1 MIKKLIYI
9 LLINILVSSDQ
20 VPPPPQDHPI
30 IITGAT
36 IHTVSHGILE
46 DGEIL
51 FDGGKIISVGHNLSA
66 MYRIERIDATGKHI
80 FPGLISA
87 GSTLG
92 LQEIGAV
99 RATHDYAEVGTINPN
114 VKTYVSYNPDSELI
128 PITRSNG
135 ILLALS
141 VPRTG
146 RISGTSSL
154 MMLDGWTW
162 EDATFQHPVGLHLF
176 WPSMKDQKRGRKE
189 KLDKTSKDSKLKS
202 IQQIDDFIQEARAY
216 LKIKEANSTSFKHDL
231 RLEGML
237 LVLTGDIPIF
247 IHANE
252 VRQIEAAVYW
262 ADRQNLS
269 MVLVGGKDSWRTTQL
284 LKEKGIPVIYTKTH
298 STPKRRFENYDQS
311 FTTPFQLYQAGVKF
325 CISNSESTFQT
336 PHIRNL
342 PYHAAKAASYGLP
355 WEEALRSLT
364 LSTAEILGV
373 EDRVGSLDSG
383 KDATFF
389 IADGDILE
397 VRTQVER
404 AFIQGREVDLSDRHK
419 MLYDKY
425 KNKYQQ
431 NGVLKKT
438 NPD

>member
-154 MMLDGWTW
+154 MMLDGWT
-162 EDATFQHPVGLHLF
+162 
-176 WPSMKDQKRGRKE
+176 
-189 KLDKTSKDSKLKS
+189 
-202 IQQIDDFIQEARAY
+202 
-216 LKIKEANSTSFKHDL
+216 
-231 RLEGML
+231 
-237 LVLTGDIPIF
+237 
-247 IHANE
+247 
-252 VRQIEAAVYW
+252 
-262 ADRQNLS
+262 
-269 MVLVGGKDSWRTTQL
+269 
-284 LKEKGIPVIYTKTH
+284 
-298 STPKRRFENYDQS
+298 
-311 FTTPFQLYQAGVKF
+311 
-325 CISNSESTFQT
+325 
-336 PHIRNL
+336 
-342 PYHAAKAASYGLP
+342 
-355 WEEALRSLT
+355 
-364 LSTAEILGV
+364 
-373 EDRVGSLDSG
+373 
-383 KDATFF
+383 
-389 IADGDILE
+389 
-397 VRTQVER
+397 
-404 AFIQGREVDLSDRHK
+404 
-419 MLYDKY
+419 
-425 KNKYQQ
+425 
-431 NGVLKKT
+431 
-438 NPD
+438 